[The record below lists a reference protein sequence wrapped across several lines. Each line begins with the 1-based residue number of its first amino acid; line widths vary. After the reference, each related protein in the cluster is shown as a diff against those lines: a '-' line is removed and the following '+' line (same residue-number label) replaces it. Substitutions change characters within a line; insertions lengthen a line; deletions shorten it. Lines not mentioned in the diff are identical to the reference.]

1 MLPDTFP
8 RAQKSCQLILGCGSN
23 VPQQQALRIGE
34 GQWRPHLGFPGNESL
49 VDATIRH
56 CVPVHTLIVLFQ
68 NVSKAFTKRT
78 AQESSV
84 IQAHLVEQAHQLNS
98 QPDVIAKN
106 ISKRV
111 GGQYS
116 VSRAMTIART
126 ETHKAA
132 NTAQYHRASVA
143 AQESELE
150 VVVEWISTND
160 GRVRD
165 DHKNADG
172 QTRPIGQP
180 FNVGGEL
187 LMYPSDPKGSAANV
201 INCRCVLGYDTK

>member
-1 MLPDTFP
+1 MLAT
-8 RAQKSCQLILGCGSN
+8 N
-23 VPQQQALRIGE
+23 VLTTASTVSANTIAIASVVIMQSMR
-34 GQWRPHLGFPGNESL
+34 ES
-49 VDATIRH
+49 VNK
-56 CVPVHTLIVLFQ
+56 P
-68 NVSKAFTKRT
+68 K
-78 AQESSV
+78 
-84 IQAHLVEQAHQLNS
+84 NS

-150 VVVEWISTND
+150 TITNTRTDKQGQLVNRLMLVVS
-160 GRVRD
+160 
-165 DHKNADG
+165 
-172 QTRPIGQP
+172 
-180 FNVGGEL
+180 
-187 LMYPSDPKGSAANV
+187 
-201 INCRCVLGYDTK
+201 C